1 MNTLLL
7 AKRKVHFL
15 FFFLVVCVLAHT
27 LEGERERK
35 SRYVLEQLL
44 DQEFTFKKIA
54 ILLRQA
60 TTAVNLKKYFQA

>member
-27 LEGERERK
+27 LEGEREREE
-35 SRYVLEQLL
+35 EQVC
-44 DQEFTFKKIA
+44 IRA
-54 ILLRQA
+54 A
-60 TTAVNLKKYFQA
+60 A